1 MCLVIAF
8 HLFFADNKTQE
19 SFRTRQEKPQL
30 ELQLITHIN
39 SKTLIQKKWKLG
51 YVM

>member
-19 SFRTRQEKPQL
+19 SFRTRQEKPQQ

-39 SKTLIQKKWKLG
+39 SKTLIKKNGSL
-51 YVM
+51 VM